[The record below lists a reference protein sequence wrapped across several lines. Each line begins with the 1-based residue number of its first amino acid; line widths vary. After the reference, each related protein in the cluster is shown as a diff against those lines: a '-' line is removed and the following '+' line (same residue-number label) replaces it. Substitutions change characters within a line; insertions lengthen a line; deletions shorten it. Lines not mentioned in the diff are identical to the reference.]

1 MYKGIGS
8 ILGNEIERKMMDSR
22 IDEILKITSLVPTQE
37 MKPTPAPRV
46 LPKTTGKDDEIDYN
60 YARENYYNL
69 IERNQD
75 AVEEMLEI
83 AKQSENARSFEVVGQ
98 LIKAGLDANE
108 SLMKLHKTKK
118 ELSAEKSGPTQVTNA
133 LFVGSTAELQKLLK
147 SKLKKTK

>member
-1 MYKGIGS
+1 
-8 ILGNEIERKMMDSR
+8 MDSR
-22 IDEILKITSLVPTQE
+22 IDEILEITSLVPTSE
-37 MKPTPAPRV
+37 LKPEPTSRII
-46 LPKTTGKDDEIDYN
+46 PKTDGKDDDIDYN

-83 AKQSENARSFEVVGQ
+83 AKQSDHARSFEVVGQ
-98 LIKAGLDANE
+98 LIKAGLDAKE
-108 SLMKLHKTKK
+108 ALMKLHKTKK

-147 SKLKKTK
+147 SKLKETK

>member
-1 MYKGIGS
+1 M
-8 ILGNEIERKMMDSR
+8 NNDNR
-22 IDEILKITSLVPTQE
+22 IDEILEITSLVPSSE
-37 MKPTPAPRV
+37 IKPESSARV
-46 LPKTTGKDDEIDYN
+46 IPQNGKDDDIDYN

-83 AKQSENARSFEVVGQ
+83 AKQSEHARSFEVVGQ
-98 LIKAGLDANE
+98 LIRAGLEANDA
-108 SLMKLHKTKK
+108 LMSLHKTKK

-147 SKLKKTK
+147 SKLKEEKT